1 MLVSSGR
8 IGASEQDGVRR
19 HDCDHRAAG
28 TIRAEMELATNEA
41 GSESKEV
48 VDSVL
53 SDFQFITGDD

>member
-1 MLVSSGR
+1 
-8 IGASEQDGVRR
+8 
-19 HDCDHRAAG
+19 
-28 TIRAEMELATNEA
+28 MELATNEA